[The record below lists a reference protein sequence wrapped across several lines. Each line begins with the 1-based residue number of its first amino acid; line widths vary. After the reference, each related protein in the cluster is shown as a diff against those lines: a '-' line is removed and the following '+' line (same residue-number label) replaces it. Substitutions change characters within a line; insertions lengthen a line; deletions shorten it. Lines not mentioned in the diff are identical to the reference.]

1 MPVRKYLP
9 SAIVLAWMAVTPALA
24 DDLFAAPPS
33 DGWYNN
39 LLSQPRSSAVA
50 PPKYADWRG
59 LYAGGQVSYSDAHA
73 DFSESTQAPISYA
86 LRFTDLEQSFTPSNW
101 TVLGSANH
109 GGFGGGGF
117 VGYNFEYLTPDMNVV
132 LGFEANFDIAS
143 LSVFSP
149 NTPIT
154 RLTPASNDGNTYL
167 VNITGGGQVSNLEFS
182 TLRGRVGWGI
192 GNFLP
197 YAFVGFALG
206 NANIGVTETIS
217 GEVNPPSVGVC
228 SAADVPPCTRFS
240 YTGTAGKNAEWLYG
254 VTAGA
259 GLDIAVSRNFFVRT
273 EYEYVQFQP
282 GVRHEHRY
290 QYGAPRRRRPV
301 LTKIF
306 RGGSRARPRSARPK
320 PI

>member
-24 DDLFAAPPS
+24 DDLFAAQPS

-39 LLSQPRSSAVA
+39 LLTEPRSPAVA
-50 PPKYADWRG
+50 PAKYADWRG
-59 LYAGGQVSYSDAHA
+59 LYAGGQLSYSDTHA
-73 DFSESTQAPISYA
+73 DFSESTQAPIAYA
-86 LRFTDLEQSFTPSNW
+86 LRETDLEESFIPSNW
-101 TVLGSANH
+101 TVLGSADH

-132 LGFEANFDIAS
+132 LGFEANVNISS

-149 NTPIT
+149 NSPIT

-167 VNITGGGQVSNLEFS
+167 VNITGGGQVSSLDFA

-197 YAFVGFALG
+197 YAFVGFAVG
-206 NANIGVTETIS
+206 EANVGVTETITA
-217 GEVNPPSVGVC
+217 EANPPPSGPCLSTSAPAC
-228 SAADVPPCTRFS
+228 SIFS
-240 YTGTAGKNAEWLYG
+240 ATGTAGKNPTWLYG

-259 GLDIAVSRNFFVRT
+259 GLDIAVSRNFFLRT
-273 EYEYVQFQP
+273 EYEYVQFQQVSGTNIDINTVRLGG
-282 GVRHEHRY
+282 GVR
-290 QYGAPRRRRPV
+290 
-301 LTKIF
+301 F
-306 RGGSRARPRSARPK
+306 
-320 PI
+320 

>member
-9 SAIVLAWMAVTPALA
+9 SVIALAWMAVTPALA
-24 DDLFAAPPS
+24 DDLFAAAPS

-39 LLSQPRSSAVA
+39 LLSEPRSRAVA
-50 PPKYADWRG
+50 PAKYADWRG

-73 DFSESTQAPISYA
+73 DFSESTQAPIAFS
-86 LRFTDLEQSFTPSNW
+86 LRELAVEQNDTVSQWP
-101 TVLGSANH
+101 VLGSATH

-117 VGYNFEYLTPDMNVV
+117 VGYNFEYLTPDLNVV

-149 NTPIT
+149 NTPISRT
-154 RLTPASNDGNTYL
+154 VQDGIGDTDY
-167 VNITGGGQVSNLEFS
+167 VTITGGGQVSNLEFS

-206 NANIGVTETIS
+206 NANVGATETVTLIQ
-217 GEVNPPSVGVC
+217 VPNTPNPLIPRGPFVYSASVGKD
-228 SAADVPPCTRFS
+228 ST
-240 YTGTAGKNAEWLYG
+240 WLYG

-282 GVRHEHRY
+282 VSGVNIDINTVRLGGGVR
-290 QYGAPRRRRPV
+290 
-301 LTKIF
+301 F
-306 RGGSRARPRSARPK
+306 
-320 PI
+320 